1 MLEVLLG
8 IHELGCDFLVAGRK
22 VEGTFKV
29 NILTYL
35 LTFIIPYHI
44 IRTISG
50 KGTCFGSRF
59 AGYIR
64 NRNLRN
70 NIFTLVCAIRLL
82 LRVVCLFA
90 YVNYLGSKPSTK
102 THNFVDSFI

>member
-29 NILTYL
+29 NVLTHPLTAIIL
-35 LTFIIPYHI
+35 YHI

-50 KGTCFGSRF
+50 RCTCFGSGF
-59 AGYIR
+59 SGYIR
-64 NRNLRN
+64 NHNLKN
-70 NIFTLVCAIRLL
+70 EMLDICEQNIYTGMC
-82 LRVVCLFA
+82 
-90 YVNYLGSKPSTK
+90 N
-102 THNFVDSFI
+102 